1 MTRIKTILAAAAL
14 VAVPAIASA
23 GCGWHAQQAM
33 SCADGMV
40 FDTEK
45 QACVEQVTG

>member
-23 GCGWHAQQAM
+23 GCGWHERQAM
-33 SCADGMV
+33 SCADGLV
-40 FDTEK
+40 YDAEK

>member
-23 GCGWHAQQAM
+23 GCGWHSQQAM

-40 FDTEK
+40 YDAAT
-45 QACVEQVTG
+45 QSCVEQVTG